1 MQVEWKKQYMKKGK
15 GKVRDMARK
24 GMSKSKS
31 KETREKNGA
40 KYGNTTEL
48 RTRYKEKGKATKRNS
63 HVRIQA
69 M

>member
-24 GMSKSKS
+24 GMSKSKV
-31 KETREKNGA
+31 KRLEKRNGA

-63 HVRIQA
+63 HVRIQV